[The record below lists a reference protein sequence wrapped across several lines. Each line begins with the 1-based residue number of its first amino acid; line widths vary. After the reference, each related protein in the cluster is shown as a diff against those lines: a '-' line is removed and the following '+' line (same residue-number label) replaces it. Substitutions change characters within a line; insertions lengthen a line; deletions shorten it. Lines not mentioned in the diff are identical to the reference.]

1 MGELTKPDAIHV
13 DVVRGGIEQLDALA
27 AEWRALCHMNP
38 ESEPFV
44 RPEFI
49 RAYLK
54 AFEPHAA
61 LAIFTVRCH
70 GELLALL
77 PTIDEKVRFA
87 GLPARKLRGA
97 AGTHS
102 ARFDLVCA
110 PGQRGRAAIT
120 SMWGAL
126 QQRQDWDVIEFP
138 LVPEPAQA
146 RTLVATAAE
155 SGFPSGWWNAHPG
168 PYVPIDGEDPN
179 LEPWLQATSANFRQR
194 VRRLRRKAQAEGV
207 LQLKSFDLPNDG
219 VLEKFYALESS
230 GWKGKHGTAIVCD
243 PSTRLFYD
251 ELARVAGEQ
260 GYFRCYFLTL
270 KEKILAGFLG
280 LSDGKRF
287 FMLKPAYNEEFS
299 QYSPGHLLAACVIK
313 DCAEHGFKEFDF
325 MPPALRWKTDWS
337 SQVRP
342 SGYGYIFRKGFY
354 GEMLWGMKFRLRPW
368 AKQVVNS
375 LRKKAS

>member
-1 MGELTKPDAIHV
+1 MTQTYPIQVE
-13 DVVRGGIEQLDALA
+13 VVRGGMEQLDALA
-27 AEWRALCHMNP
+27 PEWRALCDINAK
-38 ESEPFV
+38 SEPFV

-54 AFEPHAA
+54 AFEPEAS
-61 LAIFTVRCH
+61 LVIFTASCR

-77 PTIDEKVRFA
+77 PMIEEKVRFA
-87 GLPARKLRGA
+87 GLPARTLRGA

-110 PGQRGRAAIT
+110 HGEAGQKAIAAI
-120 SMWGAL
+120 WEEL
-126 QQRQDWDVIEFP
+126 KQQHDWDMIELP
-138 LVPEPAQA
+138 LIAEPAEA
-146 RTLVATAAE
+146 RTLVAMAAE
-155 SGFPSGWWNAHPG
+155 SGFPSGWWDAHPG
-168 PYVPIDGEDPN
+168 PYVQINGENPD

-194 VRRLRRKAQAEGV
+194 VRRLRRKAQTEGV
-207 LQLKSFDLPNDG
+207 LELKSFSLPNDG

-243 PSTRLFYD
+243 PNTRQFYD
-251 ELARVAGEQ
+251 EVARVAGEQ

-270 KEKILAGFLG
+270 EDRVLAGFLG

-299 QYSPGHLLAACVIK
+299 HYSPGHLLAASVIK
-313 DCAEHGFKEFDF
+313 DCAEHGFQEFDF

-375 LRKKAS
+375 IRKKAS